1 MSQALYLQYQTDNI
15 YELAQK
21 LNLDYQEPIEALAH
35 LVKTTLSEDY
45 PADYLD
51 SAYDLLN
58 KLKDFIAFSR
68 STVIYTQELHR
79 KNISGHDCRTC
90 SGACNIDHSI
100 KLTELQK
107 YAIVIK
113 RLMLEVHEL
122 SAGIPLEIKSRPSYV
137 KHKYGV
143 LLLDKTL
150 CELFFLEEVFLV
162 PALRRAQ
169 RSIYARS

>member
-15 YELAQK
+15 YELAEK
-21 LNLDYQEPIEALAH
+21 LNVDYQEPIEALAH
-35 LVKTTLSEDY
+35 LVKTTLTEDY
-45 PADYLD
+45 PAEYQDEVYALMD
-51 SAYDLLN
+51 
-58 KLKDFIAFSR
+58 KLKDFVSFSR

-107 YAIVIK
+107 YATVIK
-113 RLMLEVHEL
+113 RLVLQVHEL
-122 SAGIPLEIKSRPSYV
+122 SAGIPLEIKNRPSYV

-169 RSIYARS
+169 KNIYARS